1 MNWPQTDVLIL
12 VFIIRTSFGENVPGR
27 FRVAGFLLLLIIIIN
42 DVTSTEFPKSDWML
56 LFFYLMLLKQNWCS
70 FCAFW
75 VEFSQNSICFFKVL
89 WPEISLQKLDF
100 FLFFLFFLFEWKDL
114 YSHEGGLEA
123 DDPWGQGCCSS
134 PVLRTPVNPLES
146 DRSVSDPLDSAGLV
160 LTFNPS
166 GLEMDHFSVK
176 LLLVLKLRCYRE
188 KNWNWRLLMT
198 VPASSVCT
206 ERLSKA

>member
-1 MNWPQTDVLIL
+1 MMSRLLSFLKVTGCCCFFIWCYWNRTDVLFVLFGSSSPRIPS
-12 VFIIRTSFGENVPGR
+12 VSSKFFGQKFPCRSWIFFFSF
-27 FRVAGFLLLLIIIIN
+27 
-42 DVTSTEFPKSDWML
+42 
-56 LFFYLMLLKQNWCS
+56 
-70 FCAFW
+70 
-75 VEFSQNSICFFKVL
+75 FS
-89 WPEISLQKLDF
+89 F
-100 FLFFLFFLFEWKDL
+100 FLNERIFTLT
-114 YSHEGGLEA
+114 EGGLEA
-123 DDPWGQGCCSS
+123 DDPWGRGCCSS